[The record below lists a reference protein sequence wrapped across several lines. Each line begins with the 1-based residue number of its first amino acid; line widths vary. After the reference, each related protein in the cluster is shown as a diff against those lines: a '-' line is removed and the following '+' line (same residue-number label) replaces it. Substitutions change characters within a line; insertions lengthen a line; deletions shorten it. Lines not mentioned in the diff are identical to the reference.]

1 MNMFA
6 TLLRREYH
14 ENRAGF
20 LWTPIVVGALF
31 TMLTIVGLA
40 VAVAKGNNAGLV
52 IDGVPIS
59 ELVGRLGAEELAK
72 LGNGIDIAL
81 GGIWTLIQAALF
93 FVVLFYLL
101 GALFDDRRDRSVLFW
116 KSLPVSDAKTVLS
129 KAASAV
135 FVAPILAWAVSVAFG
150 LLFLVVLSLYVLTLG
165 LNPLTTIWG
174 PATPVSVFVSSFAMV
189 PLTALWSLPM
199 VGWMLLCS
207 AFAGNRPFLW
217 AIGAPALAGLMLAW
231 LGVLKVFRDGA
242 EFYWQHVFLR
252 IVAGVVPGNWMW
264 FANGDAAEVEIAAG
278 RLAGFAVASAS
289 SLLTNPATWIGAV
302 IGIAMIWG
310 AIELRRRV
318 SE

>member
-31 TMLTIVGLA
+31 TVLTIVGLA

-59 ELVGRLGAEELAK
+59 ELVGRLGTEELSK

-81 GGIWTLIQAALF
+81 GGIWGLIQAALF

-135 FVAPILAWAVSVAFG
+135 FVAPLLAWAVSVAFG